1 MMSRSDS
8 TGIAENA
15 VPAETKAGAGG
26 PPREP
31 SAPPSGAP
39 RGRGG
44 ALFKQY
50 KPDQGKVTRVGT
62 FVGLGAIIAWGGK
75 FIYDRLAVYEGFEV
89 WRLLVTT
96 GLPILVPVVL
106 GAVAWWVVFAHRGSG
121 DFMIATEGEM
131 KKVSWSSKREV
142 LGSTKVVITFTA
154 LLAILLFVVDLIFQ
168 RLFSWIGVLKA

>member
-1 MMSRSDS
+1 MSRSDS
-8 TGIAENA
+8 TGIAENEA
-15 VPAETKAGAGG
+15 FQETKARGGG
-26 PPREP
+26 PPSVP
-31 SAPPSGAP
+31 GAPPGGTL
-39 RGRGG
+39 RGGGG

-75 FIYDRLAVYEGFEV
+75 FLYDRLAVYEGFEV

-96 GLPILVPVVL
+96 GIPILVLVIL
-106 GAVAWWVVFAHRGSG
+106 GAIAWWIVFAHRGSG

-168 RLFSWIGVLKA
+168 RLSSWIGVLKV